1 MANPKQRIVNRKHV
15 ARIERERQQTRM
27 ITIGAIAIL
36 SIVLVLV
43 IIGVVNAYIIT
54 PNKSVAWVNDEPIK
68 AREYQAQVRLE
79 RLFLVNQYYNYQQFA
94 ASFGDQSTQDLF
106 ASNLQ
111 QILVELT
118 PDLLGQDV
126 LDRFI
131 EDKLIAEEAAERGI
145 SVSEAEI
152 DARIASQYF
161 NYFPD
166 GTPTPTATQVAIPTS
181 TLTPLQLELVPPTPS
196 TALTETETITLEL
209 GTEPTPTA
217 IPVEPEAA
225 EPTAIPPT
233 PTAYT
238 ADAYESNLKDG
249 LSNLRTTGI
258 PEDEFRAIIKRELLR
273 EKLFEMLTADTPR
286 SEEQVWARHI
296 LVETEEEA
304 KEVLNR
310 YYAGEDFAALAQELS
325 VDTGSGV
332 EGGDLGWFGR
342 GMMVSEFEEVA
353 FGLEIGE
360 VSLPIESEFGWH
372 VIQVL
377 GHEERPIA
385 ANRYNQL
392 RSQAF
397 NEWLE
402 TARAEAEIE
411 IAEDWLDLVPTEP
424 DVITQ

>member
-1 MANPKQRIVNRKHV
+1 MANPKQKIVNRKHV
-15 ARIERERQQTRM
+15 ARVEREKQQQRW
-27 ITIGAIAIL
+27 ITFGAIAIL
-36 SIVLVLV
+36 AIVLILV
-43 IIGVVNAYIIT
+43 GIGIVEAYVIT
-54 PNKSVAWVNDEPIK
+54 PNKAVAWVNDEPIK

-111 QILVELT
+111 QILVQLT

-131 EDKLIAEEAAERGI
+131 EDKLIAVEAAERGI
-145 SVSEAEI
+145 TVSSSEVEE
-152 DARIASQYF
+152 RIAFQYF
-161 NYFPD
+161 NYYPD
-166 GTPTPTATQVAIPTS
+166 GTPTPTATLEPIPTS
-181 TLTPLQLELVPPTPS
+181 TLNPLQLSLTEPTA
-196 TALTETETITLEL
+196 TAVVTETEAITSEV

-217 IPVEPEAA
+217 ILVEPE
-225 EPTAIPPT
+225 EPAVTEVPPT

-238 ADAYESNLKDG
+238 QDAYESNLNDG
-249 LSNLRTTGI
+249 LANLRATGI
-258 PEDEFRAIIKRELLR
+258 PEDEFRAIVARELLR
-273 EKLFEMLTADTPR
+273 EKLFEVLTADIAR

-296 LVETEEEA
+296 LVQSEEEA

-325 VDTGSGV
+325 TDTGSAV

-342 GMMVSEFEEVA
+342 GMMVPEFETAA
-353 FGLEIGE
+353 FALEIGD

-377 GHEERPIA
+377 GHEERPVN

-392 RSQAF
+392 QAQAF
-397 NEWLE
+397 NDWLE
-402 TARAEAEIE
+402 AARAEAEIE
-411 IAEDWLDLVPTEP
+411 IADDWLDLIPTEP
-424 DVITQ
+424 DVLQ